1 MRSPALCFQCT
12 ICGSRYAPILA
23 CSSFYFLIID
33 FRPGVPFNCFLII
46 DNWIHI
52 STLVPLGLI
61 VIVGVL
67 IIGAVSYQFAATW
80 KWLKERLGDIN
91 ETREREDSISKQSA
105 IRISHSLPDLKT
117 EPVKQ
122 EYIQE
127 HKETKKVSCL

>member
-1 MRSPALCFQCT
+1 M
-12 ICGSRYAPILA
+12 
-23 CSSFYFLIID
+23 
-33 FRPGVPFNCFLII
+33 
-46 DNWIHI
+46 
-52 STLVPLGLI
+52 I

-91 ETREREDSISKQSA
+91 ETRERDDSISKQSA

-127 HKETKKVSCL
+127 HKETKKVSSKLGSQNFLFIQ